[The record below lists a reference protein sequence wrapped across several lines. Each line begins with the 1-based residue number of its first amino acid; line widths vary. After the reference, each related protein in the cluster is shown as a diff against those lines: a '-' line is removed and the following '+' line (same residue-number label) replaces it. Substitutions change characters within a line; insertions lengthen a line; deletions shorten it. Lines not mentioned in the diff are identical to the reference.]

1 MLLKSIKDKQGATT
15 MKKLLGLGLIIF
27 LLPAT
32 LLAQGT
38 TYKFDSTILVNESD
52 TIATNVI
59 SAGQFIGIL
68 GHLDDDLFSASQ
80 SIEINGSIRD
90 DALVA
95 AADVTVKGVI
105 GDMLVAAGETVTI
118 DGEIA
123 GDLFIA
129 ANEITLTPN
138 AKIHGNV
145 AMAGSEI
152 NIEGGTIAGWLR
164 ASGDELK
171 LNGEVRRYVEL
182 FGDEFNFG
190 ENYRSLSSTSI
201 TAPHALD
208 RANMG
213 SAPKDLKISVLE
225 EAYWIEG
232 AGLLFNIWLYLS
244 LLLTGCLLMVIFKQ
258 TTGDLYL
265 FSKERYLRNT
275 GIGALLIIG
284 VPVIIFVL
292 TLLILTIPISFILM
306 MLYGMA
312 LLLGFLLVS
321 VTLGTMGIRYFKSD
335 EDFSDYFWGLAL
347 GMIIILLLGALPLFG
362 WLINILL
369 LLFGLGTFV
378 TYLWQLREL

>member
-1 MLLKSIKDKQGATT
+1 MLLKSIKYKQGATT
-15 MKKLLGLGLIIF
+15 MKKLLGLGLLIF
-27 LLPAT
+27 LLPAA

-80 SIEINGSIRD
+80 SIAINGSVRD

-118 DGEIA
+118 DGEIG

-152 NIEGGTIAGWLR
+152 IIEGGTIDGWLR
-164 ASGDELK
+164 ASGNELK
-171 LNGEVRRYVEL
+171 LNGEVRRYVVL

-190 ENYRSLSSTSI
+190 QNYRSLASTSI

-208 RANMG
+208 RKKMG
-213 SAPKDLKISVLE
+213 AAPKDLTISVMK

-232 AGLLFNIWLYLS
+232 AGFLFNVWLYLS

-265 FSKERYLRNT
+265 FSKEHYLRNT
-275 GIGALLIIG
+275 GIGALLFVGI
-284 VPVIIFVL
+284 PVVIFVL
-292 TLLILTIPISFILM
+292 CLLILTIPISFILM
-306 MLYGMA
+306 LLYGLA

-321 VTLGTMGIRYFKSD
+321 VTLGTSGIRYFKSD
-335 EDFSDYFWGLAL
+335 EAFTDYFGGLAL
-347 GMIIILLLGALPLFG
+347 GMVILLLLSVLPLFG
-362 WLINILL
+362 WFFSLML
-369 LLFGLGTFV
+369 LLFGLGTLV
-378 TYLWQLREL
+378 TYFWRLRDL